1 MLEIDLPLTGM
12 HIPCQASIKLRGR
25 SIFRLATAIYA
36 ALWGLAGICR
46 EAIPVESVKNV
57 DIR

>member
-1 MLEIDLPLTGM
+1 VGK
-12 HIPCQASIKLRGR
+12 HIPRQASIKLRGR
-25 SIFRLATAIYA
+25 SIFRLATSIYA